1 MGKTLINAIL
11 ILVTCCIIA
20 GCNDGCTDP
29 YIAYNVG
36 SVTKDS
42 ETNVSYFNVWGVGVD
57 SFMVENASSGNIE
70 LLLNS
75 NSNETVFGFVFYV
88 PETTTNDEGKEVTT
102 LVEKLNYVTFSY
114 ENIPFFLDMECGCS
128 VHHIINSVELD
139 YGSNEA
145 DKIIK
150 SIQIVNPEITN
161 EKAINFTLNY

>member
-1 MGKTLINAIL
+1 
-11 ILVTCCIIA
+11 
-20 GCNDGCTDP
+20 
-29 YIAYNVG
+29 
-36 SVTKDS
+36 
-42 ETNVSYFNVWGVGVD
+42 
-57 SFMVENASSGNIE
+57 MVESASSGNIE